1 MGIFSKQKDKK
12 LRPTLKWAFNFD
24 EEIPELTLEESKPK
38 KDPKTK
44 IEIIKLKK
52 YGRDTS
58 TNNPGLF

>member
-1 MGIFSKQKDKK
+1 MKGKIRTDIKFK
-12 LRPTLKWAFNFD
+12 FEFD

-38 KDPKTK
+38 KKDQKTK

-52 YGRDTS
+52 HGRDSS